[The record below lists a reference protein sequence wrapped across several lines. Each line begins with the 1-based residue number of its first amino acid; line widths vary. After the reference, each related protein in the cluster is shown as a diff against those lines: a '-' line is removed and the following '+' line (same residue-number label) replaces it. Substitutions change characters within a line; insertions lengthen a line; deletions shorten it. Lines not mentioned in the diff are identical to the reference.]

1 MSLLRDS
8 PATKRTSD
16 SWSSQLHNKES
27 TAMARIFGNSV
38 RLLMEQKSKGKSSS
52 TNPLAQSFK
61 CNKYTNEN
69 DGKLLHT
76 CVLSSLT
83 QFTFSGSF
91 SSFIIILHH

>member
-38 RLLMEQKSKGKSSS
+38 RLLMEQKEQRKIKFYQS
-52 TNPLAQSFK
+52 LAQSFK
-61 CNKYTNEN
+61 CNEYTNKN
-69 DGKLLHT
+69 DGKLPHT
-76 CVLSSLT
+76 SRPEHNQGDKV
-83 QFTFSGSF
+83 
-91 SSFIIILHH
+91 